1 MNQELEQS
9 TQEQLGRHEVGALKQ
24 QVGITCPAAEISGLL
39 AQWPPLGSLSMGPVW
54 ASSQRGKRVP
64 RAVSQDCKVNVCGIF
79 KVQPQN
85 SHLTPAPVFAGR
97 CHHKISP
104 RCTIRVFGVGDV
116 VVAIFGKCNIPQY
129 SSALFPNC
137 SPGLSL
143 LAQSKGAPTTPRRP
157 GGLPEIQAQ
166 M

>member
-39 AQWPPLGSLSMGPVW
+39 AQWPPLG
-54 ASSQRGKRVP
+54 ASPWGQFGLPHRGANGFQER
-64 RAVSQDCKVNVCGIF
+64 VSQDSKVNVCGIF

-104 RCTIRVFGVGDV
+104 RCTVRVFGGGDV
-116 VVAIFGKCNIPQY
+116 AVAIFGKCNIPQH

-143 LAQSKGAPTTPRRP
+143 LAQSKGALTTPRRP
-157 GGLPEIQAQ
+157 GGPTRDQAQ